1 LSIVQLASCFAT
13 YPSPATRDCAF
24 ETSGVG
30 LPIPKIPSGNTYKYA
45 PEFYVPALVPDFEIL
60 GRLKVDHFLKL
71 EIGFNRHQKS
81 KHAICLI
88 KIPILIGTST
98 APERPPPP
106 SDNDAWWT
114 KVASD
119 SAAGKST
126 DGGAEGESLESGY
139 MPNAFSRLPPP
150 PTYLESITGRS
161 NVQDEDDA
169 ECPAYTPLY
178 YGHNPAF
185 TNGIE
190 VPSYDDKK
198 EN

>member
-1 LSIVQLASCFAT
+1 MNAELHLSKKGFIPGERIPVGILIENQSGKSVKHAHLSIVQLASCFAT

-126 DGGAEGESLESGY
+126 EGGAEEAS
-139 MPNAFSRLPPP
+139 
-150 PTYLESITGRS
+150 TYLQI
-161 NVQDEDDA
+161 
-169 ECPAYTPLY
+169 
-178 YGHNPAF
+178 F
-185 TNGIE
+185 
-190 VPSYDDKK
+190 
-198 EN
+198 